1 MIRFAQIYRNN
12 DGKWFLQIAKKYDLT
27 VVDTAWQDCDKL
39 GASCLTPSVDIED
52 NLIPCDDEKDA
63 MIKLA
68 IHYANE
74 YHNHAAIKSPY

>member
-12 DGKWFLQIAKKYDLT
+12 DGKWFLQIAKKYDLS
-27 VVDTAWQDCDKL
+27 VVDTSWQGSDKL
-39 GASCLTPSVDIED
+39 GESCLTPSVDVED
-52 NLIPCDDEKDA
+52 NLIACDDEEHA
-63 MIKLA
+63 LIKLA